1 MCSALHKS
9 ALVVGRVIGVC
20 IPNTLC
26 LIVNRPAANFLKV
39 PATPIEVAMTA
50 GGASCSRT
58 DMDRNSQGRTPT
70 VFVDLGA

>member
-39 PATPIEVAMTA
+39 PATPIE
-50 GGASCSRT
+50 GG
-58 DMDRNSQGRTPT
+58 DDRARRILFEDRHGQKTRR
-70 VFVDLGA
+70 GAHQRSS

>member
-26 LIVNRPAANFLKV
+26 LTVNRPAANFLKV
-39 PATPIEVAMTA
+39 PATPIE
-50 GGASCSRT
+50 GGDDRGRHPVRGPT
-58 DMDRNSQGRTPT
+58 MDRNSQGRTPT